1 MKKAAFLLQ
10 FILLSSLTV
19 LHAENFR
26 VMEMH
31 EAVLASDGSKTTVSA
46 GINDGIIIQ
55 LPEDRRF
62 IQGIQVD
69 LRIPKTIASIRDSIA
84 LSFWTSCENGA
95 SEIDFHGN
103 KVYLD
108 TVPPKLSQTLQL
120 ELAGRTIKKDPYA
133 TVIPYKVQDTDSSVV
148 LRFQLAM
155 KGVPADV
162 FDAVFDVDIKAL
174 LSNEGL
180 FSLDFTYP
188 EEASLSELPLQ
199 EADDAG
205 NDEEE
210 APLLVYIDE
219 MLYDTYTDIILPQG
233 IHHLSVIS
241 ENYRNEVRTFSIEQ
255 AKETELTVD
264 LKAVTPELY
273 LVAPE
278 NAVIY
283 VDDMLVEN
291 RDEKQLI
298 STGSHVVRFVLA
310 DYELSKYFEAVSG
323 RTYTVALSV
332 SLEIVE
338 E

>member
-1 MKKAAFLLQ
+1 MKKAAAFLLQ
-10 FILLSSLTV
+10 LILLTSLQCI
-19 LHAENFR
+19 HAENFR

-31 EAVLASDGSKTTVSA
+31 EAVLSPDGSKTAISA
-46 GINDGIIIQ
+46 GINDGILIQ

-62 IQGIQVD
+62 IQGIQID
-69 LRIPKTIASIRDSIA
+69 LRIPKSIASLRDSIA
-84 LSFWTSCENGA
+84 MTFWTDCENGA
-95 SEIDFHGN
+95 SDIDFRGN

-108 TVPPKLSQTLQL
+108 TVPPKLSQTFQL
-120 ELAGRTIKKDPYA
+120 EMNGRSIRKDPYA
-133 TVIPYKVQDTDSSVV
+133 TVIPYTIKDDDSSLVM
-148 LRFQLAM
+148 RFQLAM
-155 KGVPADV
+155 KGVPAEV
-162 FDAVFDVDIKAL
+162 FDAMFDVEIKTL

-188 EEASLSELPLQ
+188 EETPDVPKQAAAES
-199 EADDAG
+199 D
-205 NDEEE
+205 E

-219 MLYDTYTDIILPQG
+219 MLFENYDGVVLPQG
-233 IHHLSVIS
+233 IHHLSVVS

-255 AKETELTVD
+255 AKETQLTVE

-283 VDDMLVEN
+283 VDDVLVAN
-291 RDEKQLI
+291 KDEMQLI
-298 STGSHVVRFVLA
+298 SPGKHVVRFVLA
-310 DYELSKYFEAVSG
+310 DYELSKYLEAVSG
-323 RTYTVALSV
+323 RTYTVSLSV

>member
-1 MKKAAFLLQ
+1 MKKAAAFLLQ
-10 FILLSSLTV
+10 LILLTSLQFIY
-19 LHAENFR
+19 AENFR

-31 EAVLASDGSKTTVSA
+31 EAVLSPDGSKTSLTA
-46 GINDGIIIQ
+46 GINDGILIK

-62 IQGIQVD
+62 IQGIQID
-69 LRIPKTIASIRDSIA
+69 LRIPKSIAALRDSIA
-84 LSFWTSCENGA
+84 MTFWTDCENGA
-95 SEIDFHGN
+95 SDIDFRGN
-103 KVYLD
+103 KVFLD

-120 ELAGRTIKKDPYA
+120 EMNGRSIKKDPYA
-133 TVIPYKVQDTDSSVV
+133 TVIPYTIEDDDSSLV

-162 FDAVFDVDIKAL
+162 FDAVFDVEIKAL
-174 LSNEGL
+174 LSNEGI
-180 FSLDFTYP
+180 FSLDFEYP
-188 EEASLSELPLQ
+188 
-199 EADDAG
+199 
-205 NDEEE
+205 DEVEGISSQAVLDTDE

-219 MLYDTYTDIILPQG
+219 VLYEDYAGIVLPQG
-233 IHHLSVIS
+233 IHHLSVVS
-241 ENYRNEVRTFSIEQ
+241 ENYRNEVRTFTVEQ
-255 AKETELTVD
+255 AKETDLTVE

-283 VDDMLVEN
+283 LDDVLVEN

-298 STGSHVVRFVLA
+298 STGNHVVRFVLA
-310 DYELSKYFEAVSG
+310 DYELSKFFEAVSG
-323 RTYTVALSV
+323 RTYTLSLSV

>member
-10 FILLSSLTV
+10 FIILTSLPF

-31 EAVLASDGSKTTVSA
+31 EAVLAADGSKSVISA
-46 GINDGIIIQ
+46 GINDGIKIL

-62 IQGIQVD
+62 IQGIQID
-69 LRIPKTIASIRDSIA
+69 LHIPKVIASLRDSVA
-84 LSFWTSCENGA
+84 LTMWSQCEQGA
-95 SEIDFHGN
+95 SNIDFKGN

-108 TVPPKLSQTLQL
+108 TVPPKLSQTLNL
-120 ELAGRTIKKDPYA
+120 EFNGRSVRKDPYA
-133 TVIPYKVQDTDSSVV
+133 TVIPYAVQEDDGSIV

-162 FDAVFDVDIKAL
+162 FDAMFEVEVKAI

-188 EEASLSELPLQ
+188 
-199 EADDAG
+199 DDEVPAV
-205 NDEEE
+205 DTSEE

-219 MLYDTYTDIILPQG
+219 TLCENYGGIILPQG

-255 AKETELTVD
+255 AKETMLTVD

-278 NAVIY
+278 TAVVY
-283 VDDMLVEN
+283 LDDVLVEN

-298 STGSHVVRFVLA
+298 STGNHVVRFVLA

-323 RTYTVALSV
+323 RTYTLSLSV

>member
-10 FILLSSLTV
+10 FIFLTSLPF

-31 EAVLASDGSKTTVSA
+31 EAVLSADGSKTVISA
-46 GINDGIIIQ
+46 GINDGINII

-62 IQGIQVD
+62 IQGIQID
-69 LRIPKTIASIRDSIA
+69 LRIPKSIASLRDSIA
-84 LSFWTSCENGA
+84 TTMWTQCEQGP
-95 SEIDFHGN
+95 SDIDFHGN
-103 KVYLD
+103 KIYLD

-120 ELAGRTIKKDPYA
+120 ELEGHSIRKDPYA
-133 TVIPYKVQDTDSSVV
+133 TIIPYAVQEADGSVV

-155 KGVPADV
+155 KGVPTDV
-162 FDAVFDVDIKAL
+162 FDAMFEVEVKAI

-180 FSLDFTYP
+180 FSLGFTYP
-188 EEASLSELPLQ
+188 EDSAPEDTS
-199 EADDAG
+199 
-205 NDEEE
+205 EEE
-210 APLLVYIDE
+210 VPLLVYIDE
-219 MLYDTYTDIILPQG
+219 TLYEKYDGIILPQG

-255 AKETELTVD
+255 AKETALTVD

-283 VDDMLVEN
+283 LDDVLVEN

-298 STGSHVVRFVLA
+298 STGNHVVRFVLA

-323 RTYTVALSV
+323 RTYTLSLSV